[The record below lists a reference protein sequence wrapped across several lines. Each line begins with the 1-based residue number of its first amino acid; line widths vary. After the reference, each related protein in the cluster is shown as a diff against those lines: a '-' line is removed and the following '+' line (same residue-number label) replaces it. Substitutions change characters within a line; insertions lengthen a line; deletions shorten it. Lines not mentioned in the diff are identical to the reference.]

1 MFKLYKNLTKKD
13 VFFVILIIGLTF
25 MQVWL
30 TMNITDYVSGII
42 KAITYVNY
50 HNNVDSL
57 GTMGTIINSIGWD
70 NLKDALSVKTYLPG
84 INDEET
90 INMIVSVANAS
101 TWDIWYN
108 GLMMLAL
115 AAGIMVVQGLISVI
129 ASAVASNLSTTIRT
143 KLYRKVENLSLEEI
157 NKFSTPSLVTRTTN
171 DVQQIQMANLLT
183 MRMIFAAPITAVWAI
198 IKIQASSA
206 SLTVVTAVA
215 IIMLLILIGSL
226 MFIALPKFKSMQ
238 TYIDKLNGS
247 TRENLTGVRVIR
259 AFNAEKY
266 QEDKFDKANNNFTK
280 AQIFTGRVMAI
291 LSPGMSIISSLLT
304 LAIYWIGAS
313 LINKGEIDYATV
325 TSFVMLASQI
335 VMAFIMLMMLFLL
348 VPRAIVSAK
357 RINEV
362 LDEEISI
369 KDKDEEAS
377 FIEQGSVEFKNVSF
391 RYSDGKESA
400 VSDISFKINKGE
412 TLALIGGTGS
422 GKSTII
428 NLIPRLFEASEGEVL
443 VNGVNV
449 KDISQE
455 KLRNVIGF
463 VPQKGMLFKGSIKEN
478 IALSD
483 PNMSEDNIKNACDI
497 ACATPFIEEKE
508 KGFNEEISQGG
519 KNVSGGQKQRLCIAR
534 AVAKHPQIYIFD
546 DSFSALDYK
555 TDKQVRENLKNSE
568 KDATKIIVAQRIGTI
583 IDADQILV
591 IEDGKIVGRGK
602 HQELLKT
609 CKEYQEIALSQL
621 SKEELGL

>member
-1 MFKLYKNLTKKD
+1 MFKLYKNLSKKD